1 MSTEHTT
8 VPDAITVDLAVSG
21 MTCASCVARV
31 EKRLARVP
39 GATAPV
45 TLPLES
51 ARVTLLPVDGH
62 VADDTELVAAV

>member
-39 GATAPV
+39 GATATCFVFTRSNANSREPMPD
-45 TLPLES
+45 PLTS
-51 ARVTLLPVDGH
+51 AMM
-62 VADDTELVAAV
+62 